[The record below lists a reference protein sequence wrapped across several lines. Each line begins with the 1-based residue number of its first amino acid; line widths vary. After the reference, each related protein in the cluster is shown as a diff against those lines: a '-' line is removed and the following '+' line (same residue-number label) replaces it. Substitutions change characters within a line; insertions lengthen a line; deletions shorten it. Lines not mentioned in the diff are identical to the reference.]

1 MIWKGQREEK
11 ACSHQKKKKKRRK
24 KKKKERKKKNH
35 WVHQAIPLHRQI
47 RFLGPYTK
55 RKPRKRTCSRAK
67 ELSKTDPGKD
77 HYFIGCLGHTGD
89 HRDCQPGWKNK
100 KKSNPSETTNQRGG
114 GAGGGGGEEKGCS
127 SETRNQRPKRPPSD
141 NSIVEGLYSSCVP
154 INRLFVEVMS
164 ETNWLKIKSKICLA
178 AMCCQLPHVTCKI
191 LLFYF

>member
-11 ACSHQKKKKKRRK
+11 ACSHQKKEKEKKE
-24 KKKKERKKKNH
+24 KKKERKKKNH
-35 WVHQAIPLHRQI
+35 WVHQAIPLHSQI

-55 RKPRKRTCSRAK
+55 RKPRKRMCSRAK

-114 GAGGGGGEEKGCS
+114 GAGGGGGGGGGRRKRLLI
-127 SETRNQRPKRPPSD
+127 RNQKP
-141 NSIVEGLYSSCVP
+141 
-154 INRLFVEVMS
+154 
-164 ETNWLKIKSKICLA
+164 ETQKTTKW
-178 AMCCQLPHVTCKI
+178 QLHHWGAI
-191 LLFYF
+191 F

>member
-11 ACSHQKKKKKRRK
+11 ACSHQKKERKKKK
-24 KKKKERKKKNH
+24 EKKKERKKKNH
-35 WVHQAIPLHRQI
+35 WVHQAIPLHSQI

-114 GAGGGGGEEKGCS
+114 VRGGGGGGEEKGCS

-154 INRLFVEVMS
+154 IDFL
-164 ETNWLKIKSKICLA
+164 
-178 AMCCQLPHVTCKI
+178 
-191 LLFYF
+191 